1 MNGLAVNIIM
11 VFVFVII
18 GGIFAASEMALV
30 SLRESQ
36 LRRMEKES
44 KSGEKVAALARDS
57 GTFLSAVQIGVT
69 FAGFFSS
76 AFGASTIAPQIEPW
90 LEDIGISESLS
101 GPVALVLMTLIV
113 SYLSLVLGE
122 LVPKRIALARNEGAS
137 KILGPPLSKF
147 AVILKPVI
155 WIVDVSSSAILR
167 LIGIN
172 PEDNGSSM
180 SDEEVRDIV
189 VSHEGFDM
197 AERDMV
203 EDVFQASNTLIRE
216 VMKHRRDIVAI
227 RNDSTLGEAIAVVA
241 EHPYSRYLVYREEI
255 DDVIGF
261 FHIRDLYEARYE
273 LSAEA
278 PLDSII
284 RDVLMVPGTSTIMP
298 VMNHMR
304 SSSHHIA
311 VVIDEYGGTDG
322 LVTLEDLIEE
332 LVGEIWDEY
341 DQEQYREEMKLHESK
356 MFDGQTSLEDF
367 ADRSGIVLPEGPYE
381 TIAGWMLSHMGRLA
395 KPGDIVPIDHD
406 MTEDTE
412 DDSISI
418 RYELEVATIEH
429 NRITAI
435 QLRKTTVPA
444 PGEAEETEHVIGDS
458 SGADTTTRGDEVT
471 ASNGNAAPSKG
482 DAASTVE
489 NTENTEGN
497 EK

>member
-44 KSGEKVAALARDS
+44 KLLGEKVAVLARDS

-332 LVGEIWDEY
+332 LVGEIWDEV
-341 DQEQYREEMKLHESK
+341 RPGAVPEEMKLHESK

-381 TIAGWMLSHMGRLA
+381 TIAGWMLSHMGCLA

-412 DDSISI
+412 DNSTSI

-435 QLRKTTVPA
+435 QLRKTRLAPA

-458 SGADTTTRGDEVT
+458 SGADTATRGDEVT
-471 ASNGNAAPSKG
+471 ASNGNAASSKG

-489 NTENTEGN
+489 HTIREY
-497 EK
+497 